1 MNKEKI
7 CLKVLVD
14 KNLAENVEKDLLDHN
29 IVIEEAMSN
38 FLTQVIDNNE
48 LTMLLG
54 VLKNRERR
62 PSK

>member
-1 MNKEKI
+1 M
-7 CLKVLVD
+7 VD

-54 VLKNRERR
+54 LLKNRERR